1 MGENSQSNQ
10 NEIDDEKRKIRIL
23 TTEKI
28 KQILELKKDLDVID
42 KREEDKEKIIEILRE
57 EINLINHMNQ
67 KVFEEKE
74 KIIKDLN
81 TIIKEKDDQIEQL
94 KKLLKR
100 ETDLPLL

>member
-74 KIIKDLN
+74 KIIQDLN